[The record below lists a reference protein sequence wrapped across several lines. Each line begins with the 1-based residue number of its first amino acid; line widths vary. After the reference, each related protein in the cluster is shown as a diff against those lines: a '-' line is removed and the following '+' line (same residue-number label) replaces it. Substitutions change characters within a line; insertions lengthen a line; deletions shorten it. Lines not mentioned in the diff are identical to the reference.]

1 MKLLLLGKNGQV
13 GWEMQ
18 RALAPLGEVVALD
31 RAGNSDLCGDLSDL
45 AGIKNTI
52 QTLKPD
58 VIINA
63 AAYTNV
69 DKAETDCEAA
79 AQINTHAVAV
89 IADEAATLGALLV
102 HYSTDYVF
110 DGSGARA
117 WMETDKPSPLNYY
130 GVSKL
135 AGERAIAASGCDHLI
150 FRASWVYGAHGS
162 NFIKTMLRLM
172 SQSDKL
178 RIVADQIGVPT
189 GAALIADVTA
199 QAIQSYRQDK
209 KLMGLYHLAPLGT
222 TSWFDFA
229 TIILDQ
235 AQRLG
240 ISLVTKNITPILSAD
255 YVTPA
260 CRPLNSRLDTTKLST
275 HFSIRLPS
283 WEDGVIDVIR
293 SLA

>member
-13 GWEMQ
+13 GWELQ
-18 RALAPLGEVVALD
+18 RALVPLGEVVALD

-79 AQINTHAVAV
+79 AQINTSAVAV

-110 DGSGARA
+110 DGSGAKA

-135 AGERAIAASGCDHLI
+135 AGEQAIAASGCDHLI
-150 FRASWVYGAHGS
+150 FRTSWVYGAHGS

-172 SQSDKL
+172 SQSDEL
-178 RIVADQIGVPT
+178 RIVADQIGAPT
-189 GAALIADVTA
+189 GAALIADATA

-209 KLMGLYHLAPLGT
+209 NLKGLYHLAPNGAI
-222 TSWFDFA
+222 SWFNFA
-229 TIILDQ
+229 TVILDQ

-240 ISLVTKNITPILSAD
+240 ISLVTKNTIFN
-255 YVTPA
+255 V
-260 CRPLNSRLDTTKLST
+260 
-275 HFSIRLPS
+275 
-283 WEDGVIDVIR
+283 
-293 SLA
+293 